1 MEDRN
6 DTIIR
11 VEHVSKLYGPN
22 RTEAVRMMEA
32 GATKDEVYQKLGCT
46 VALWDVN
53 LEIPRGKIFVIIG
66 LSGSGKSTMVRCFNR
81 LNRPSAGRV
90 LFEEADLAAMDKT
103 ALLEFRRNKISM
115 VFQSFGLMSHRDV
128 LGNAAYGLEVKNEG
142 SMRSYLGGM
151 FGKKKRVEREKR
163 EQKAKEVLA
172 MVGLSGWEHQS
183 CAQLSGGM
191 RQRVGIARA
200 LANDPEVLL
209 MDEPFSALDPL
220 VRRDMQFEL
229 LQIQRKLQ
237 KTVIFITHDIDEAF
251 KLGDMVAIMRD
262 GKVVQVDT
270 PEEMSANPADD
281 YVREF
286 TGSADKSKVLTVG
299 NIMITPSSLVRIT
312 EGPAYAI
319 KEMRKNALSTVY
331 VVDHQLRL
339 KGILTIQDAI
349 RAWNEG
355 LTIETVVKTEVQTTT
370 PDVLVADIMPA
381 AAEAMYPI
389 AVVEDDGRLQGI
401 VTKASV
407 LASLI

>member
-1 MEDRN
+1 
-6 DTIIR
+6 
-11 VEHVSKLYGPN
+11 
-22 RTEAVRMMEA
+22 
-32 GATKDEVYQKLGCT
+32 
-46 VALWDVN
+46 
-53 LEIPRGKIFVIIG
+53 
-66 LSGSGKSTMVRCFNR
+66 
-81 LNRPSAGRV
+81 
-90 LFEEADLAAMDKT
+90 
-103 ALLEFRRNKISM
+103 
-115 VFQSFGLMSHRDV
+115 
-128 LGNAAYGLEVKNEG
+128 
-142 SMRSYLGGM
+142 
-151 FGKKKRVEREKR
+151 
-163 EQKAKEVLA
+163 
-172 MVGLSGWEHQS
+172 
-183 CAQLSGGM
+183 
-191 RQRVGIARA
+191 
-200 LANDPEVLL
+200 

>member
-1 MEDRN
+1 
-6 DTIIR
+6 
-11 VEHVSKLYGPN
+11 
-22 RTEAVRMMEA
+22 
-32 GATKDEVYQKLGCT
+32 
-46 VALWDVN
+46 
-53 LEIPRGKIFVIIG
+53 
-66 LSGSGKSTMVRCFNR
+66 
-81 LNRPSAGRV
+81 
-90 LFEEADLAAMDKT
+90 
-103 ALLEFRRNKISM
+103 
-115 VFQSFGLMSHRDV
+115 MSHRDV

-389 AVVEDDGRLQGI
+389 AVVEDDGRLLGI